1 MREAVVITTIICA
14 SIIVAALLISNKP
27 ANSNNNPTPSTASSA
42 SVSNEGDKQI
52 VNVTAKGGYSPRTIK
67 ASANKDT
74 ILRVK
79 TNSTF
84 DCSAA
89 LSIPSLGVSKML
101 PPTGST
107 DFEIGSQLAG
117 TQLDGTCAMGMYR
130 FSIYFQ

>member
-1 MREAVVITTIICA
+1 MRDAIVITLII
-14 SIIVAALLISNKP
+14 SGSVIVAALLISNKP
-27 ANSNNNPTPSTASSA
+27 ANSNNNTTPFIASST

-52 VNVTAKGGYSPRTIK
+52 VNVTAKGGYSPARIQ

-74 ILRVK
+74 ILRIK

-89 LSIPSLGVSKML
+89 LSIPSLGVNKML

-107 DFEIGSQLAG
+107 DFEIGSQKAG
-117 TQLDGTCAMGMYR
+117 TQLNGTCAMGMYN
-130 FSIYFQ
+130 FSIYFN